1 MFWEHRSLVRSQA
14 LRPIIMKKQLITLGL
29 VGFMLAPVKWTLHG
43 THVVAEE
50 IHWQAL
56 KLELKLFGY

>member
-1 MFWEHRSLVRSQA
+1 
-14 LRPIIMKKQLITLGL
+14 MKKQLITLGL
-29 VGFMLAPVKWTLHG
+29 IGFMLAPVKWTLHG